1 MVNGT
6 NSQIQIFFGMN
17 PTFLFLKGDDN
28 DRNISEK
35 KIPLHLKMVQL
46 GSKWSNYSLL
56 VPKFHKIKKNSPN
69 GFFCIYFRISKL

>member
-1 MVNGT
+1 
-6 NSQIQIFFGMN
+6 MN
-17 PTFLFLKGDDN
+17 PTFLFLKRDDN

-46 GSKWSNYSLL
+46 GSKLSNYSVL
-56 VPKFHKIKKNSPN
+56 VQKFHKTKKSSPN